1 MAQYCVARNAPLAYF
16 YGVQIVR
23 TRRYVKDMERLG
35 ASAGDMARLEAE
47 IATNPQ
53 AGDVIP
59 GLSGLRKIRFALAG
73 KGKRGGGRA
82 IYFLMVSDELAV
94 LVFAYSKSVQDDLTP
109 GQRKAALALIREMND
124 G

>member
-47 IATNPQ
+47 IAANPQ

-59 GLSGLRKIRFALAG
+59 GLSGRRKYVLRWPAKENVAAG
-73 KGKRGGGRA
+73 ARSA
-82 IYFLMVSDELAV
+82 F
-94 LVFAYSKSVQDDLTP
+94 
-109 GQRKAALALIREMND
+109 
-124 G
+124 